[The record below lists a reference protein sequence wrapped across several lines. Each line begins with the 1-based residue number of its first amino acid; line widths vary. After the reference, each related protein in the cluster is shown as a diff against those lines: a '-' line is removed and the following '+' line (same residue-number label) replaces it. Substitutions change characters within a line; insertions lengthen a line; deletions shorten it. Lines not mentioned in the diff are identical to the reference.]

1 MAILMIYFDQPTSR
15 ETRKWFSKLKVSAA
29 LSLGFI
35 GSAMISWYTCFSQE
49 LYSHYI
55 ALIIIIIVMFIV
67 TAAFAYLMFAA
78 DAWNNNRVELEDT
91 IAEASMTDTYS
102 LLCKV
107 FVENKKLTFFITI
120 LLMCLVIL
128 SCSLTEVFE
137 EVIYSFI
144 SKFVLGI
151 VLPVT
156 FSDLIDS
163 SYENEN
169 ELQNMVV
176 I

>member
-1 MAILMIYFDQPTSR
+1 M
-15 ETRKWFSKLKVSAA
+15 
-29 LSLGFI
+29 
-35 GSAMISWYTCFSQE
+35 
-49 LYSHYI
+49 
-55 ALIIIIIVMFIV
+55 
-67 TAAFAYLMFAA
+67 
-78 DAWNNNRVELEDT
+78 